1 MKVKLFLLTHPQWHL
16 MFGYYKVISPNNILN
31 QIELET
37 KGYGIK
43 DYIANFMNRLSCTL
57 DATNVLEYNK
67 QRRALLLLV
76 YEQNLKPSS
85 WRI

>member
-1 MKVKLFLLTHPQWHL
+1 MKVKLFLFTHPQWHL
-16 MFGYYKVISPNNILN
+16 MFGYYKVISPNYILN

-43 DYIANFMNRLSCTL
+43 DSIVNFMNRFSYTL
-57 DATNVLEYNK
+57 DATNVLEYSR
-67 QRRALLLLV
+67 QGRALLLLV
-76 YEQNLKPSS
+76 YEQNLKPSF

>member
-43 DYIANFMNRLSCTL
+43 DSIANFMNRLSCTL
-57 DATNVLEYNK
+57 NATNVLNY
-67 QRRALLLLV
+67 RRQGKVLLLLV
-76 YEQNLKPSS
+76 CEQNLKPSS
-85 WRI
+85 WPI